1 MSAVSAADPFGTSG
15 LRAGVLAAWRDSPTR
30 LREDAATEADL
41 VRAGYRDRLL
51 TELAQNAADAAA
63 KAGVAGRV
71 VVRLVDGAVH
81 ISNTGAPLDL
91 SGVHA
96 LTALRASGKAD
107 PAVSV
112 GRFGVGFTAVRT
124 VSEEIEVR
132 STTGS
137 IRFSHDLTW
146 KALRD
151 NAITV
156 PDPAEAFTPPVL
168 RLAWPTDATP
178 PPDADTEI
186 VLRLHPDIDPQSLL
200 AAMRAEAVDLLLELP
215 ALQSIR
221 IGDDEITST
230 VTDPPTEGPHQCE
243 HEDPHPAHVSED
255 FGGGASHPHSR
266 QGVPHGSGDTLATP
280 TRGDA
285 DPSRGYADPSHGRV
299 DFRGGNA
306 DPSRGYA
313 HPTLGHVDPTRGG
326 ADPSGGYAD
335 PSDGYAKPSGGYADP
350 SDGHADPSDGH
361 ADPSDGHAD
370 PSGGRADSGGG
381 DADPSGGHAN
391 PGDGRANLTGGDANL
406 SGGRADPSDGHA
418 DLIGPH
424 DTHDAES
431 GGTEADLS
439 IGRSAGAG
447 LRELRI
453 DGPGSQRRVWWE
465 YRTARARWLLPLQN
479 GRPVSAVHDVLR
491 APTRS
496 DEELS
501 LPALLIADIPM
512 QPDRRRVLP
521 GARLAEFAQGYADFA
536 RALPP
541 RDRLVLVPSP
551 GFARSE
557 VDGILREALIRELQ
571 THPWLPV
578 VTTRS
583 EAAGETAAQS
593 ASAGTRSAVAD
604 QAFSVRTAAES
615 DAELGTDDWTAA
627 DLPGDARSSA
637 PRIRHAVPTR
647 ASVFTGLSREL
658 ADLLDDV
665 VGPLIVPELSGR
677 THSEALA
684 VLDVHR
690 LGLARL
696 AELSAGLERSP
707 TWWHSLYAA
716 LEPYVVDPLAAEELG
731 ALAVPLADGRLVTG
745 PRTAVLDD
753 QLDFAIPVHWAR
765 LVHPEAVHPL
775 LARLGARSAT
785 AEDLLSDP
793 GLRAELEDQPGDPD
807 TTDAVLRL
815 AAHTDPSALPSW
827 LGLLELPDTTGELL
841 PADELLLPDAPLSTL
856 LVLDS
861 PFGTVATDLVDRY
874 GAEALRAVG
883 VGWDFSIVVETDPT
897 GPDHHLDDEERWWSD
912 LPEDPPELAAV
923 RDLDLVEESCWP
935 EALRQLA
942 STPRTRE
949 LLTDPDG
956 YTTWWLRRHAR
967 IDGTPLG
974 LLRHPADT
982 EFAGLLPEFELS
994 GLDSE
999 ALRAVL
1005 ANPNA
1010 ITQELA
1016 AALLDALAD
1025 PSKTPTPDVVS
1036 RTHARLAAA
1045 VDHLDLTELELPER
1059 VRALSSAVVD
1069 PNDAWVLDQPWFGL
1083 AVPADHL
1090 VAGDSAT
1097 APALATLLDLP
1108 MVSDVITAEVMS
1120 QGRHTTWSAEPLG
1133 IVLRQLFILPDEQGD
1148 LVLHDDLQIR
1158 LRGALEATVSVP
1170 WWRDGATTHIRT
1182 PHHPA

>member
-1 MSAVSAADPFGTSG
+1 MSADDVAADPFGTAG

-30 LREDAATEADL
+30 LREDAATESDL

-63 KAGVAGRV
+63 KAGAAGRV
-71 VVRLVDGAVH
+71 VVRIVEGDVH

-91 SGVHA
+91 AGVHA

-107 PAVSV
+107 PTASV

-124 VSEEIEVR
+124 VSDEIEVR

-137 IRFSHDLTW
+137 LRFSRDLTW
-146 KALRD
+146 EALRD

-156 PDPAEAFTPPVL
+156 PGPAETFTPPVL
-168 RLAWPTDATP
+168 RLAWPIEAAP
-178 PPDADTEI
+178 PAAADTEI
-186 VLRLHPDIDPQSLL
+186 VLRLRSDIDPESLL

-221 IGDDEITST
+221 IGDAE
-230 VTDPPTEGPHQCE
+230 
-243 HEDPHPAHVSED
+243 
-255 FGGGASHPHSR
+255 F
-266 QGVPHGSGDTLATP
+266 
-280 TRGDA
+280 TR
-285 DPSRGYADPSHGRV
+285 
-299 DFRGGNA
+299 
-306 DPSRGYA
+306 
-313 HPTLGHVDPTRGG
+313 
-326 ADPSGGYAD
+326 
-335 PSDGYAKPSGGYADP
+335 
-350 SDGHADPSDGH
+350 
-361 ADPSDGHAD
+361 
-370 PSGGRADSGGG
+370 
-381 DADPSGGHAN
+381 
-391 PGDGRANLTGGDANL
+391 
-406 SGGRADPSDGHA
+406 
-418 DLIGPH
+418 
-424 DTHDAES
+424 
-431 GGTEADLS
+431 TEADLS
-439 IGRSAGAG
+439 ARRSAGLG

-453 DGPGSQRRVWWE
+453 DGPGSERRVWWE
-465 YRTARARWLLPLQN
+465 YRTARARWLLPLRD
-479 GRPVSAVHDVLR
+479 GRPASAAHDVLR

-521 GARLAEFAQGYADFA
+521 GARIAEFAEGYADFA
-536 RALPP
+536 RALPSQ
-541 RDRLVLVPSP
+541 DRLVLVPTP

-557 VDGILREALIRELQ
+557 VDGMLREALIRELQ

-578 VTTRS
+578 VAARPKTSGEMPEHSGMGSADSTVDESFSRP
-583 EAAGETAAQS
+583 EAAGS
-593 ASAGTRSAVAD
+593 NAD
-604 QAFSVRTAAES
+604 RRGVQADVS
-615 DAELGTDDWTAA
+615 DTEDWTAA
-627 DLPGDARSSA
+627 GLPGDARSA
-637 PRIRHAVPTR
+637 ALQPLNDATAVPTR
-647 ASVFTGLSREL
+647 ASVFTGLSWEL
-658 ADLLDDV
+658 ADLLDDI
-665 VGPLIVPELSGR
+665 VGPLVVPELSGR
-677 THSEALA
+677 AHSEALG

-696 AELSAGLERSP
+696 AELSGSLERSP
-707 TWWHSLYAA
+707 KWWRSLYAA

-745 PRTAVLDD
+745 PRTAILDD
-753 QLDFAIPVHWAR
+753 QLDVAIPVHWAR

-775 LARLGARSAT
+775 LARLGARSAA

-793 GLRAELEDQPGDPD
+793 GLRAELEDQQGDPD

-815 AAHTDPSALPSW
+815 AAQADPSALPSW

-841 PADELLLPDAPLSTL
+841 PADELLLPDAPLSAL
-856 LVLDS
+856 LVPDS

-883 VGWDFSIVVETDPT
+883 VGWDFSVVVESDPT
-897 GPDHHLDDEERWWSD
+897 GPDHHLDDEELWWSG

-923 RDLDLVEESCWP
+923 RDLDLVDEPSWP
-935 EALRQLA
+935 AALRQLA
-942 STPRTRE
+942 SSPRTRE
-949 LLTDPDG
+949 LLTDPEG
-956 YTTWWLRRHAR
+956 YTAWWLRRHAR
-967 IDGTPLG
+967 VNGTPLG
-974 LLRHPADT
+974 LLRHPTDT
-982 EFAGLLPEFELS
+982 EFADLLPEFEYS
-994 GLDSE
+994 DPDS
-999 ALRAVL
+999 LRAVL

-1016 AALLDALAD
+1016 AALLAALAD
-1025 PSKTPTPDVVS
+1025 PSKTPTPEVVS

-1069 PNDAWVLDQPWFGL
+1069 PNEAWVLDQPWFGL

-1090 VAGDSAT
+1090 VAGDTAT

-1108 MVSDVITAEVMS
+1108 MVSEVITAEVTT

-1133 IVLRQLFILPDEQGD
+1133 IILRQLFTIPTDGD
-1148 LVLHDDLQIR
+1148 LVLHDTLRIR
-1158 LRGALEATVSVP
+1158 LRGALEATIAVP
-1170 WWRDGATTHIRT
+1170 WWRQGTTTHIQT
-1182 PHHPA
+1182 PHSPARLDE